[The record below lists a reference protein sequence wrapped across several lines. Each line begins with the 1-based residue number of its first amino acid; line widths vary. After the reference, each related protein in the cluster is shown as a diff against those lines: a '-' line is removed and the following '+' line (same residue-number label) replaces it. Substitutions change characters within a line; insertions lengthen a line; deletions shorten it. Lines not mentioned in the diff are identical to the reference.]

1 MSDIQRSVELD
12 VTKDE
17 FKSFARLIYRYHLRR
32 FWFKSNLILAIW
44 LTALFA
50 TQLPDVKWSF
60 GLTSGQ
66 VLCVTLALIAFLW
79 PILNYLI
86 FIPIAVDKE
95 YKYRKDLKSTCSMSW
110 SEDGIKTTSDRG
122 SWITYWSDYIGW
134 MDNKKVTVFF
144 MSPNMRTVIPKRIFS
159 NETQLNDFRQCL
171 VNVLG
176 NRQGLRP

>member
-1 MSDIQRSVELD
+1 
-12 VTKDE
+12 
-17 FKSFARLIYRYHLRR
+17 
-32 FWFKSNLILAIW
+32 
-44 LTALFA
+44 
-50 TQLPDVKWSF
+50 
-60 GLTSGQ
+60 
-66 VLCVTLALIAFLW
+66 
-79 PILNYLI
+79 
-86 FIPIAVDKE
+86 
-95 YKYRKDLKSTCSMSW
+95 MSW

-144 MSPNMRTVIPKRIFS
+144 ISPNMRTVIPKRIFS